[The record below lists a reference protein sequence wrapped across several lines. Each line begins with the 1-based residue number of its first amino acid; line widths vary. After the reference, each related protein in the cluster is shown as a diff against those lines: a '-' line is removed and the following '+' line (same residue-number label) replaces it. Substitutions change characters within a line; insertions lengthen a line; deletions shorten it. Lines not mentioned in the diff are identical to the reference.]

1 MQEEDFEKQELDAF
15 EEISKDPR
23 KFLTMENL
31 NNYSPKMLEILKN
44 IKKEIGDG
52 PNFNKQFIYSFF
64 TTLEGAGLF
73 GLVLETNGF
82 QKYKLVKEQGIY
94 IEDPSLKPGIP
105 CYAVYSGENVDER
118 DYLRQIFN
126 NKYSSDFPTTLKQSI
141 KEPNRLCIF
150 IASKAGAEGINLVN
164 VRNVHIMESQWNPA
178 IVDQA
183 IGRAI
188 RICSHASLPL
198 EQRTVDVKI
207 YISVF
212 SEEQQKS
219 IDGPNIVPIRR
230 NDTMLKRYDVEQP
243 TDTFM
248 TTDEYMYD
256 LAYRKGRISKNISL
270 LLKQSAIDCEIHRK
284 LHSKEQP
291 VIQCMRFDTTTKS
304 EDLAFKPSYLLEEK
318 DTLYLRNIIRKSRKL
333 QKIRIKGL
341 AMILDPVTND
351 IFDFVAFEDNQRL
364 LKIGTKISPTE
375 IHFLV

>member
-1 MQEEDFEKQELDAF
+1 MFH
-15 EEISKDPR
+15 
-23 KFLTMENL
+23 
-31 NNYSPKMLEILKN
+31 Y
-44 IKKEIGDG
+44 GV
-52 PNFNKQFIYSFF
+52 FF
-64 TTLEGAGLF
+64 KITANSLIP
-73 GLVLETNGF
+73 ETNFRKATQNGLYTRRFVSLYYF
-82 QKYKLVKEQGIY
+82 QKYKLIKEQGIY
-94 IEDPSLKPGIP
+94 IEDPSLKPGVP

-230 NDTMLKRYDVEQP
+230 NYTILKSCV
-243 TDTFM
+243 
-248 TTDEYMYD
+248 
-256 LAYRKGRISKNISL
+256 YRSFFYVKF
-270 LLKQSAIDCEIHRK
+270 Q
-284 LHSKEQP
+284 
-291 VIQCMRFDTTTKS
+291 
-304 EDLAFKPSYLLEEK
+304 
-318 DTLYLRNIIRKSRKL
+318 II
-333 QKIRIKGL
+333 
-341 AMILDPVTND
+341 
-351 IFDFVAFEDNQRL
+351 
-364 LKIGTKISPTE
+364 
-375 IHFLV
+375 